1 MKAIESSEWVI
12 DGALTVWEP
21 SAQMTEAPKHTPTD
35 PTPPSFLQKDHIRG
49 VLTQRQAGNT
59 HRAYTCAVATL
70 PGPLNT
76 EAMTVAVNNFVR
88 SHEGLRSTFVVNTDT
103 AGGQGAD
110 ADAPDAAADKASG
123 GQPEFGGASVERR
136 TVPSSAIDLVPRV
149 LAEAPDRDQRSDQP
163 GEKNSAD
170 GTGGTTANDILNDYL
185 PTHAVFDHFPG
196 FVIGAVDKGKS
207 CEVFYA
213 VDHAFG
219 DGLSLC
225 VGILELMARYTGT
238 PAPGLVEDSHPS
250 FVEYTREE
258 YQRAAAVT
266 PDSPGAKLMQEFVQV
281 TGGAP
286 RFPLLTGI
294 KDNEPQPVK
303 ETQPDFTLADADD
316 VKILRS
322 LAHENGVSFSTVVF
336 ALLAL
341 AEHKAA
347 KTSRYST
354 IVVNSTRGKKYATS
368 QGWFCNFNPLTF
380 DIKGE
385 TLDEILPT
393 VAQAQQNMREVLY
406 EPVHASIMPLLA
418 AGAVDASIFDSPQ
431 LVTYMDLSWF
441 TEPQGSNIRLLTG
454 TGKTK
459 NASLWVFRNPDGLF
473 VGSQAPDNPV
483 AAESLRTFFHAFRE
497 AVQDAVA
504 GRQ

>member
-21 SAQMTEAPKHTPTD
+21 SAQMAEAPKHTPTD

-76 EAMTVAVNNFVR
+76 DAMTAAVNNFVR

-103 AGGQGAD
+103 AGIQGVNG
-110 ADAPDAAADKASG
+110 DAPDGAAAKASG
-123 GQPEFGGASVERR
+123 GQPEFGGASVERK
-136 TVPSSAIDLVPRV
+136 TVPASAIDLVPRV
-149 LAEAPDRDQRSDQP
+149 LAEAPD
-163 GEKNSAD
+163 GAD
-170 GTGGTTANDILNDYL
+170 ATTANDILNDYL

-196 FVIGAVDKGKS
+196 FVIGAVDKGKY

-238 PAPGLVEDSHPS
+238 PAPGLVEDTHPS

-258 YQRAAAVT
+258 YQRAATVT

-286 RFPLLTGI
+286 RFPLPTGI
-294 KDNEPQPVK
+294 KNNEPQPVK
-303 ETQPDFTLADADD
+303 ETQPDFTLADAHD
-316 VKILRS
+316 VKVLRS
-322 LAHENGVSFSTVVF
+322 LAHERGVSFSTVVF

-380 DIKGE
+380 DITGE
-385 TLDEILPT
+385 TLDDILPT
-393 VAQAQQNMREVLY
+393 VAQAQQKMREVLY

-459 NASLWVFRNPDGLF
+459 NASLWVFRNPDGLL

-483 AAESLRTFFHAFRE
+483 AAESLRTFFHAFRN
-497 AVQDAVA
+497 AVQDTVQNAVS

>member
-21 SAQMTEAPKHTPTD
+21 SAQMAEAPKDTPTD

-70 PGPLNT
+70 PGPLNPD
-76 EAMTVAVNNFVR
+76 AMTQAVNNFVR

-103 AGGQGAD
+103 AGAQGTDGGAS
-110 ADAPDAAADKASG
+110 DAAAAKPSG
-123 GQPEFGGASVERR
+123 GQPEFGGASVERKS
-136 TVPSSAIDLVPRV
+136 VPASVIDLVPRL
-149 LAEAPDRDQRSDQP
+149 LAEAPDDA
-163 GEKNSAD
+163 GE
-170 GTGGTTANDILNDYL
+170 TTANDILNDYL

-196 FVIGAVDKGKS
+196 FVIGAVDKGKY

-238 PAPGLVEDSHPS
+238 PAPGLVEDTHPS

-258 YQRAAAVT
+258 YQRAATVT
-266 PDSPGAKLMQEFVQV
+266 PDSPGVKLMQEFVQV
-281 TGGAP
+281 TGGVP
-286 RFPLLTGI
+286 RFPLPTGI
-294 KDNEPQPVK
+294 ENNEPQPVK
-303 ETQPDFTLADADD
+303 ETQADFTLADAND
-316 VKILRS
+316 VKVLRS
-322 LAHENGVSFSTVVF
+322 LAHEKGVSFSTVVF

-380 DIKGE
+380 DITSE
-385 TLDEILPT
+385 TLDDILPT
-393 VAQAQQNMREVLY
+393 VAEAQQKMREVLY

-418 AGAVDASIFDSPQ
+418 TGAVDASIFDSPQ

-459 NASLWVFRNPDGLF
+459 NASLWVFRNPDGLL

-483 AAESLRTFFHAFRE
+483 AAESLQTFFHAFRD
-497 AVQDAVA
+497 AVQDAVSR
-504 GRQ
+504 RQ

>member
-21 SAQMTEAPKHTPTD
+21 SAQMAEAPKRTPTD

-49 VLTQRQAGNT
+49 VLTQRQAGNI

-76 EAMTVAVNNFVR
+76 DAMTQAVNDFVR

-103 AGGQGAD
+103 AGAQGANGE
-110 ADAPDAAADKASG
+110 ATDAAANKPSG
-123 GQPEFGGASVERR
+123 GQPEFGGASVERK

-149 LAEAPDRDQRSDQP
+149 LAEAPDGS
-163 GEKNSAD
+163 GE
-170 GTGGTTANDILNDYL
+170 TTANDILNDYL

-238 PAPGLVEDSHPS
+238 PAPGLVEDTHPS

-258 YQRAAAVT
+258 YQRAATVT
-266 PDSPGAKLMQEFVQV
+266 PDSPGVKLMQEFVRV

-286 RFPLLTGI
+286 RFPLPTGI
-294 KDNEPQPVK
+294 ENNEPQPVK
-303 ETQPDFTLADADD
+303 ETQADFTLADAHD
-316 VKILRS
+316 VKVLRS
-322 LAHENGVSFSTVVF
+322 LAHDKGVSFSTVVF

-347 KTSRYST
+347 RTSRYST

-380 DIKGE
+380 DMTGE
-385 TLDEILPT
+385 TLDDILPT
-393 VAQAQQNMREVLY
+393 VAQAQQKMREVLY

-441 TEPQGSNIRLLTG
+441 TEPEGSNIRLLTG

-459 NASLWVFRNPDGLF
+459 NASLWVFRNPDGLL

-483 AAESLRTFFHAFRE
+483 AAESLQTFFHAFRD
-497 AVQDAVA
+497 AVQDAVQNA
-504 GRQ
+504 ASDRQ